1 MTQEVNMRAH
11 DIMTTDPAC
20 CTADDAISTVA
31 RLMEERDCG
40 CIPVVAGIDDAS
52 LIGVITDRDI
62 AVRGIAHG
70 RNGDTKAADL
80 MTPSPFCCNPDT
92 DVNEIERLMSQHQI
106 RRIAVVDDGG
116 HCVGMVAQADLA
128 LAADR
133 NGAVTDD
140 DVGRVVEAIS
150 EPRPIH

>member
-1 MTQEVNMRAH
+1 
-11 DIMTTDPAC
+11 
-20 CTADDAISTVA
+20 
-31 RLMEERDCG
+31 
-40 CIPVVAGIDDAS
+40 
-52 LIGVITDRDI
+52 
-62 AVRGIAHG
+62 
-70 RNGDTKAADL
+70 

-128 LAADR
+128 HAADR